1 MRLMLLA
8 VTLIGTAAQADTLVL
23 PGAVER
29 RGTIAGSYRI
39 EPPRDGPGTLAL
51 EWSDAL
57 GRVVM
62 RSIVPIDA
70 TDGMEVSF
78 LLEASRA
85 MVMTNTIRARLTRGG
100 VESAAEAQFI
110 ARPPV
115 LPWDDFQIIM
125 YQEHAGRRLAGLR
138 GLGVTGVKVLGHR
151 VPFTAA
157 DVAARIVRPLAEDM
171 RWYVENIATD
181 FYAPYHMWT
190 PEYPNQVNRRFVDV
204 QERHRRDPSDMSVYE
219 RIPSLVD
226 PVWQGRIRQRLADTV
241 REHKAYR
248 PFYYSLGDEP
258 GIADLAA
265 AWDFDRGP
273 ASLAEFRAWLR
284 LPYPSLAALNAQWGS
299 DFADWDAI
307 LPPTTTATMARI
319 DHNYSAWNDF
329 KAFMDESFAAALR
342 MGTNAVHAADPAAL
356 AGIEGGQIPG
366 WGGWNY
372 SHLAHAVDVMEI
384 YEAGEN
390 VEIARALNPDL
401 VTITTSFATGAAERR
416 RIWSSLLKGS
426 HGLILW
432 DENDDVMRDD
442 GSPGLRGAAEGAL
455 YHELRTGLGALMIA
469 SPPVFDPVALL
480 YSPASFRLSWLFQ
493 HRTQGDGWTGRD
505 SEKENED
512 TPVRVAMRAAARDL
526 TALGIQP
533 RWLTPGLIATGAL
546 RRLGVR
552 LLVLP
557 LALVLSDAEAAEIDA
572 FAAAGGMVLAD
583 GPAGIYDGHA
593 RLRAVPALAA
603 DTAQVLAEPI
613 RRAIIADAL
622 AATRVRPVVDFPPA
636 FAAGPPA
643 TLTVRRNGAITLL
656 GLQGN
661 GAGAD
666 ATLHVLR
673 LGAPAFVRDIRAGGV
688 WTRTDR
694 LELRL
699 DGEGPSLFAIAP
711 EPTPPPT
718 IHGPARVSAGATA
731 QLRLDVAATPAA
743 TTVLHVEVR
752 DPVGRVMNLYSGNAM
767 LRAGAYVWR
776 LKLALNDPAGEW
788 TITVRDVLGGG
799 TAEWRL
805 DVDPL

>member
-1 MRLMLLA
+1 MRLLLLA
-8 VTLIGTAAQADTLVL
+8 VLLISTATRADTLIL
-23 PGAVER
+23 PGTVER
-29 RGTIAGSYRI
+29 HGRIVGGYRI
-39 EPPRDGPGTLAL
+39 DPPRGGTGTLAL

-57 GRVVM
+57 GRVVL

-70 TDGMEVSF
+70 ADGMEVPF
-78 LLEASRA
+78 HLEASRA
-85 MVMTNTIRARLTRGG
+85 LVMTNTIRARLTRGG
-100 VESAAEAQFI
+100 AESSAETQII

-138 GLGVTGVKVLGHR
+138 DLGVTGVKVLGHR

-190 PEYPNQVNRRFVDV
+190 PEYPKQVNKRFVDV
-204 QERHRRDPSDMSVYE
+204 QTRHRRDPSDMSVYE

-241 REHKAYR
+241 RAHGAYR

-265 AWDFDRGP
+265 AWDFDRGL
-273 ASLAEFRAWLR
+273 ASLAAFRAWLR

-299 DFADWDAI
+299 DFADWDAVF
-307 LPPTTTATMARI
+307 PPTTTETMART

-342 MGTNAVHAADPAAL
+342 MGTNAIHAADPSAL

-366 WGGWNY
+366 LGGWDY
-372 SHLAHAVDVMEI
+372 SHLAYAVDVMEI

-390 VEIARALNPDL
+390 VEIARALNPGL
-401 VTITTSFATGAAERR
+401 VTITTSFATGSLERR

-432 DENDDVMRDD
+432 DENDDVVGDD
-442 GSPGLRGAAEGAL
+442 GRPGPRGVAESGL
-455 YHELRTGLGALMIA
+455 YRELRDGLGALMIA

-480 YSPASFRLSWLFQ
+480 YSPASFRLSWLLQ
-493 HRTQGDGWTGRD
+493 HSAQGDGWTNRD

-512 TPVRVAMRAAARDL
+512 TPVRVAMRAAARDM

-533 RWLTPGLIATGAL
+533 RWLTQGLLATGAL

-552 LLVLP
+552 VLVLP
-557 LALVLSDAEAAEIDA
+557 HVLVLSDAEAAEVDA

-603 DTAQVLAEPI
+603 DTFQALAEPS
-613 RRAIIADAL
+613 RQQAIANAL
-622 AATRVRPVVDFPPA
+622 AATKVRPVVDFPPA
-636 FAAGPPA
+636 FTAEPPA
-643 TLTVRRNGAITLL
+643 TLAVRRNGAITLL
-656 GLQGN
+656 GFQGN
-661 GAGAD
+661 GPGAD
-666 ATLHVLR
+666 AALHVLR
-673 LGAPAFVRDIRAGGV
+673 LRAPAFVRDIRAGGM

-711 EPTPPPT
+711 EPTPPPN
-718 IHGPARVSAGATA
+718 IHGPARVPAGTTV
-731 QLRLDVAATPAA
+731 QLHLDVAATPAE

-752 DPVGRVMNLYSGNAM
+752 DPLGRVMTLYSGNAM
-767 LRAGAYVWR
+767 LRAGRYLWP

-805 DVDPL
+805 GVDAP